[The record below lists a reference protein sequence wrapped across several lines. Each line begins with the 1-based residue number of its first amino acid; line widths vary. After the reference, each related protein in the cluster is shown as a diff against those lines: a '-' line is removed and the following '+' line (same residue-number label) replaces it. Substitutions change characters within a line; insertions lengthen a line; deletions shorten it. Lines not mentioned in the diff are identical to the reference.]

1 MSSTVATSSLKLPAA
16 REPHKLR
23 TDSLILSGVFLVL
36 FFGPLA
42 FGAVEP
48 WAIFVLETSSALL
61 FTLWL
66 WRQSTS
72 DTWTLRDNPLF
83 RPMLVFAAIVALQ
96 LIFGWTAYRHETIS
110 QTLLYVAYGTLT
122 FLVTQ
127 SLRRSSQAKALAV
140 MVSLYGIAFASLAL
154 LQGLQ
159 PNGKLFWIRTPQLG
173 GWIYGPY
180 VNHNHYAGLMEM
192 LTPVPLVFCLT
203 RYARGHLRTAAA
215 AGAALMAGTIFFS
228 GSRGGMVAFLAELI
242 LLGALLL
249 KLQRGPK
256 LAAGFG
262 LFAALMLALLAW
274 IGGAELTKRVTSIG
288 SETRQELSGGLRS
301 TINKDGIRMFA
312 HKPIL
317 GWGLGAFPIAY
328 PQYRTFYTNFF
339 VNEAHD
345 DYLQVLVETGLIGTV
360 TLLWFLL
367 LLFRNAFRKLGDWS
381 NDLNGAVTL
390 ACLLGCTGILVHS
403 FVDFNLQIPANAA
416 WFYVLCA
423 VAASPLP
430 LESRQRLKRRTR
442 PQQLESEIEIHMDA
456 QPDSNGSGQPS

>member
-16 REPHKLR
+16 SERQKLR
-23 TDSLILSGVFLVL
+23 TDSLILAGVFLLL
-36 FFGPLA
+36 FFGPIA

-48 WAIFVLETSSALL
+48 WAIFVLEASSGLL

-66 WRQSTS
+66 WRQSTI
-72 DTWTLRDNPLF
+72 DAWTLRDNPLF

-96 LIFGWTAYRHETIS
+96 LIFGWTAYRHETFS
-110 QTLLYVAYGTLT
+110 QALLYLAYGTLA

-140 MVSLYGIAFASLAL
+140 MVSVYGIAFASLAL

-159 PNGKLFWIRTPQLG
+159 PNGKLFWLRTPQLG

-215 AGAALMAGTIFFS
+215 AGAALMAATIFFS
-228 GSRGGMVAFLAELI
+228 GSRGGMLAFLAELI

-249 KLQRGPK
+249 RLQRGPR

-262 LFAALMLALLAW
+262 LFSVLMLALLAW
-274 IGGAELTKRVTSIG
+274 VGGAELTKRVTSIG

-301 TINKDGIRMFA
+301 TINKDGIKMFA
-312 HKPIL
+312 HKPLL
-317 GWGLGAFPIAY
+317 GWGLGAFPVAY

-345 DYLQVLVETGLIGTV
+345 DYLQLLVETGLIGTI
-360 TLLWFLL
+360 TLLWFLV

-403 FVDFNLQIPANAA
+403 FIDFNLQIPANAA
-416 WFYVLCA
+416 WFYVLCV

-430 LESRQRLKRRTR
+430 LESRQRVKRRTR
-442 PQQLESEIEIHMDA
+442 PQHLQSEMEMDA
-456 QPDSNGSGQPS
+456 PPDSNESEQSS